1 MNKQEQVNDLDLG
14 LEFHSTPK
22 TKKINCNPGFLRSHY
37 IKLRKAITDL
47 TPQPSNSKPQNHSSL
62 IASLY
67 FILSE
72 ATKMNQWRLLKPE
85 TADAYTNMAVDE
97 AIMKAR
103 IENKVPNTLRFYMW
117 NPSAV
122 SIGRFQK
129 LIDQVHLENCRKHGI
144 DIVRR
149 ISGGGAVYHDS
160 EGEIT
165 YSITAKLSDLGCKT
179 LDMPSAYQKICRGL
193 NEAVKILGTKAEYQP
208 PDPKRC
214 PNLTIKGRKI
224 SGNAQSCK
232 KGVLLQH
239 GTFLLDIDHT
249 RMFTFLK
256 VPWAKNIDDVLKV
269 SKRKLTSTRQELNSQ
284 FSTEEAIHALVQ
296 GFETALGVQFVEGTL
311 TEYEQKLAQK
321 NRKERFVTEEWN
333 FLGKSSI

>member
-1 MNKQEQVNDLDLG
+1 MN
-14 LEFHSTPK
+14 
-22 TKKINCNPGFLRSHY
+22 Y
-37 IKLRKAITDL
+37 
-47 TPQPSNSKPQNHSSL
+47 
-62 IASLY
+62 
-67 FILSE
+67 
-72 ATKMNQWRLLKPE
+72 WRLLKPE
-85 TADAYTNMAVDE
+85 TADAFTNMAIDE

-129 LIDQVHLENCRKHGI
+129 LSNQVHEENCRKHGV

-165 YSITAKLSDLGCKT
+165 YSIAAKLSDLGCKT
-179 LDMPSAYQKICRGL
+179 LDMPTAYQKICSGL
-193 NEAVKILGTKAEYQP
+193 NEAVKILGTNTEYHP

-232 KGVLLQH
+232 KGILLQH

-256 VPWAKNIDDVLKV
+256 VPWAKTLDDVLKV
-269 SKRKLTSTRQELNSQ
+269 SKKKLTSTRQELNSQ

-296 GFETALGVQFVEGTL
+296 GFETALNVKFVEEKF
-311 TEYEQKLAQK
+311 TEYEQKLAEK
-321 NRKERFVTEEWN
+321 IRKEKFVTEDWN
-333 FLGKSSI
+333 LLGKSSV

>member
-1 MNKQEQVNDLDLG
+1 ME
-14 LEFHSTPK
+14 S
-22 TKKINCNPGFLRSHY
+22 
-37 IKLRKAITDL
+37 
-47 TPQPSNSKPQNHSSL
+47 
-62 IASLY
+62 
-67 FILSE
+67 
-72 ATKMNQWRLLKPE
+72 WRLLKLE
-85 TADAYTNMAVDE
+85 TADAFTNMAVDE

-103 IENKVPNTLRFYMW
+103 IDNFVPNTLRFYMW

-129 LIDQVHLENCRKHGI
+129 LENEVHLDNCRKYGV

-160 EGEIT
+160 KGEIT
-165 YSITAKLSDLGCKT
+165 YSIIAKLRDLGCKT
-179 LDMPSAYQKICRGL
+179 LDMPSAYQKICCGL
-193 NEAVKILGTKAEYQP
+193 NEAVKILGANAEYRP

-214 PNLTIKGRKI
+214 PNLAIKGKKI

-239 GTFLLDIDHT
+239 GTFLLDINHI
-249 RMFTFLK
+249 RMFTLLK
-256 VPWAKNIDDVLKV
+256 VPWAKSLNEVLKV

-284 FSTEEAIHALVQ
+284 FSTEEAYHALVQ
-296 GFETALGVQFVEGTL
+296 GFQKALGVQFKEGKVTK
-311 TEYEQKLAQK
+311 YEQQLSKK
-321 NRKERFVTEEWN
+321 IGKERFVTEEWN